1 MRTSL
6 SCENRERA
14 GAAALDPRARARARA
29 RTADRLRFKRGTR
42 GSETTRFADN
52 GRAMVDADA
61 IVRSKE
67 NIGSDAGRS
76 PEWFCCL

>member
-6 SCENRERA
+6 SRENRERA
-14 GAAALDPRARARARA
+14 GAAALDPRARA

-61 IVRSKE
+61 PAIVRSKE